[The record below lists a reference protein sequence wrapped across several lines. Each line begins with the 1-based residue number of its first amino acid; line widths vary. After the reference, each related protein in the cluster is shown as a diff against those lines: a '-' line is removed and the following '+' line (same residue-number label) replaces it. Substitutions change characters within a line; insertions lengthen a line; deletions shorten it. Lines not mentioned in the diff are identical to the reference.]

1 MGNNQTPLDDT
12 ILVAVA
18 GLVDDKRSGTGSR
31 MPSHDDI
38 RRDIVRAG
46 LEHLDAGK
54 LSSQPIGK
62 YKRVHG
68 TLIAASS
75 ENPSAAVR
83 LIEILLATVRGHGG
97 FRPGGANYCGDETIA
112 NLAAAYAPHG
122 WALSSDGKLLPH
134 VLESLA
140 GKETTANLKQYADRA
155 RRGALDD
162 PLLAGVA
169 KDLLEATAIHV
180 VIEKHGITP
189 TAHVFPV
196 LLGQAFDA
204 LGMQI
209 HGSSTKPGEHARARL
224 ERAAFELAC
233 SLNALRNKQGT
244 GHGKPWLP
252 DIRPAEARF
261 AIESMGN
268 IASLMLEALIPTPP

>member
-1 MGNNQTPLDDT
+1 MGTNQTPLDDT

-38 RRDIVRAG
+38 RRDIIRAG

-54 LSSQPIGK
+54 ISSQPIGK

-75 ENPSAAVR
+75 ENPNAAGR

-97 FRPGGANYCGDETIA
+97 FRPGSANYCGDEPIA

-122 WALSSDGKLLPH
+122 WVLASDGNLVPR

-140 GKETTANLKQYADRA
+140 GQETTAQLKQYADRA

-162 PLLAGVA
+162 PMLAGVA

-180 VIEKHGITP
+180 IIEKYGTLP
-189 TAHVFPV
+189 TTHVFAA
-196 LLGQAFDA
+196 LLGQAFVA
-204 LGMQI
+204 LGMETNA
-209 HGSSTKPGEHARARL
+209 SPPKPGEHARARM

-244 GHGKPWLP
+244 GHGRPWIP
-252 DIRPAEARF
+252 DIRPSEARF
-261 AIESMGN
+261 AIESMGD
-268 IASLMLEALIPTPP
+268 IASLMLEALRPAP